1 MMFTGKPKVSE
12 VIEEVKRGPTAP
24 VQINTPS
31 PKSQGSTT
39 YDSRT
44 PGAASKGPGAFATRP
59 QSTQL
64 ALAATRSGPQVQL
77 LTN

>member
-1 MMFTGKPKVSE
+1 MFTGKPKVSD
-12 VIEEVKRGPTAP
+12 EEVKRGPAP

-64 ALAATRSGPQVQL
+64 ALASTKSGPQVQL